1 MDNEQVPKWAVDILE
16 RLASI
21 ETTIKRSDKTD
32 EVATAADNRSK
43 ENERRLNKLEES
55 HTWLWRTMLAAII
68 SGGVGSLFALAGRFH

>member
-32 EVATAADNRSK
+32 EIATAADNRSK

-55 HTWLWRTMLAAII
+55 HTWLWRTVSGAII
-68 SGGVGSLFALAGRFH
+68 AGAIGSLIAFFGHIH